1 MSVGFDPS
9 GVLVGMVKV
18 GPFDE
23 AWIPVL
29 GVLVDAGINPA
40 RHLQSGVPLQVEG
53 DLEEC

>member
-23 AWIPVL
+23 AWVPVL